1 MDLKKLIYNIQKGD
15 SQAERIVYDYC
26 TIHCFKTALI
36 YTYDKAEAIDVFN
49 HTMLYI
55 FDHFHK
61 LDKPENLLKWV
72 HRILKNDC
80 IDHIRKKTIYQ
91 NKLSNYKEE
100 VPSTVMNEAM
110 SNLAMEEIIQLIH
123 QLKPTYRLC
132 FILKEIDKYTFKE
145 IATELAI
152 NENTAKWYL
161 SEAKKILQKQLVLMG
176 YSSLE
181 KRSNGVKR

>member
-91 NKLSNYKEE
+91 NKLSNYK
-100 VPSTVMNEAM
+100 A
-110 SNLAMEEIIQLIH
+110 
-123 QLKPTYRLC
+123 
-132 FILKEIDKYTFKE
+132 
-145 IATELAI
+145 ELAI